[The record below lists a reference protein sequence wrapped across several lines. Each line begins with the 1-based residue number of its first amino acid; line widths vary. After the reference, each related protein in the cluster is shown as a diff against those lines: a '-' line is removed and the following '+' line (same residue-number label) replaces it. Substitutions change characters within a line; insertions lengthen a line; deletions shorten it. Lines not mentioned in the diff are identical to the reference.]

1 VVGSRAEQST
11 TSHPAR
17 RAPANTSP
25 AWHGEHIGIAGR
37 AGADTLRLAH
47 TDWLRHEL
55 VITGVPS
62 ELAAFEAAAAGAG
75 AIPWEYPDL
84 DLEEEDRVQ
93 ALVQPPDGSRGLD
106 IDSARVLAR
115 ELREAIFDHQQ
126 KIVAAVAQSR
136 ACPFDL
142 HKLLPVPSEILQL
155 GPDHSASLSWLQ
167 THWGTTRPLRHV
179 QRLADKPV
187 ATKRK
192 TVRLRLEF
200 WSADWTPWAAF
211 AAIRKAWPTLG
222 FDIRPDYY
230 DG

>member
-1 VVGSRAEQST
+1 MGSRAATST
-11 TSHPAR
+11 SSRPAR
-17 RAPANTSP
+17 RAPGNLSP
-25 AWHGEHIGIAGR
+25 AGQGEHIRITGR
-37 AGADTLRLAH
+37 AGADALRLPH

-55 VITGVPS
+55 VITGAPS
-62 ELAAFEAAAAGAG
+62 ELAEFEAAAAGAG

-115 ELREAIFDHQQ
+115 ELREAIFGHQQ

-136 ACPFDL
+136 SCPFDL

-155 GPDHSASLSWLQ
+155 GPDHSAALAWLQ
-167 THWGTTRPLRHV
+167 ANWGTMRPLRHV
-179 QRLADKPV
+179 QRLEDKHV
-187 ATKRK
+187 TAKRK
-192 TVRLRLEF
+192 TARLRLEF
-200 WSADWTPWAAF
+200 WSADWTPWAAL
-211 AAIRKAWPTLG
+211 AAIRKAWPALG
-222 FDIRPDYY
+222 FDVRPDYD

>member
-1 VVGSRAEQST
+1 MASRE
-11 TSHPAR
+11 
-17 RAPANTSP
+17 
-25 AWHGEHIGIAGR
+25 
-37 AGADTLRLAH
+37 GADALRLPH
-47 TDWLRHEL
+47 PDWLRHDL

-142 HKLLPVPSEILQL
+142 HRLLPVPAEILQL
-155 GPDHSASLSWLQ
+155 GLDHSASLAWLQ

-179 QRLADKPV
+179 QRLSDKQV
-187 ATKRK
+187 TGKRK
-192 TVRLRLEF
+192 TARLRLEF

-211 AAIRKAWPTLG
+211 AAIRKAWPALG
-222 FDIRPDYY
+222 FDIRPDYG
-230 DG
+230 DR

>member
-1 VVGSRAEQST
+1 MS
-11 TSHPAR
+11 PAR
-17 RAPANTSP
+17 
-25 AWHGEHIGIAGR
+25 HGEHIGIAGR
-37 AGADTLRLAH
+37 EGADALRLLH

-55 VITGVPS
+55 VITGAPS

-115 ELREAIFDHQQ
+115 ELREAIFGHQQ
-126 KIVAAVAQSR
+126 KIVAAAAHSR
-136 ACPFDL
+136 VCPLDF

-155 GPDHSASLSWLQ
+155 GPDHSAALAWLQ
-167 THWGTTRPLRHV
+167 ANWGTTQPLRYV
-179 QRLADKPV
+179 QRLPEKPV
-187 ATKRK
+187 TGKRK
-192 TVRLRLEF
+192 TARLRLEF

-211 AAIRKAWPTLG
+211 AAIRKAWPALG
-222 FDIRPDYY
+222 FDIRPDYD

>member
-1 VVGSRAEQST
+1 V
-11 TSHPAR
+11 
-17 RAPANTSP
+17 
-25 AWHGEHIGIAGR
+25 
-37 AGADTLRLAH
+37 LRLPH

-126 KIVAAVAQSR
+126 KIVTTVAQSP

-142 HKLLPVPSEILQL
+142 HKLLPVPAEILQL
-155 GPDHSASLSWLQ
+155 GPEHSASLAWLQ
-167 THWGTTRPLRHV
+167 SNWGTTRPLRHV
-179 QRLADKPV
+179 QRLPAKPV
-187 ATKRK
+187 TGKRK
-192 TVRLRLEF
+192 TARRRLEF
-200 WSADWTPWAAF
+200 WSADWTPWAVF
-211 AAIRKAWPTLG
+211 VAIRKTWPALG
-222 FDIRPDYY
+222 FNVQPDYD

>member
-1 VVGSRAEQST
+1 MSSAVQ
-11 TSHPAR
+11 
-17 RAPANTSP
+17 
-25 AWHGEHIGIAGR
+25 GEHIGIAGR
-37 AGADTLRLAH
+37 EGANALRLPH

-55 VITGVPS
+55 VITGAPS
-62 ELAAFEAAAAGAG
+62 ELAEFEAAAAGAG

-115 ELREAIFDHQQ
+115 ELREAIFGHQQ
-126 KIVAAVAQSR
+126 KIVAAAAQSHS
-136 ACPFDL
+136 CPFDL

-155 GPDHSASLSWLQ
+155 RPDHSAALAWLQ
-167 THWGTTRPLRHV
+167 ANWGTTRPLRHV
-179 QRLADKPV
+179 QRLPEKPM
-187 ATKRK
+187 TGKRK
-192 TVRLRLEF
+192 TARLRLEF

-211 AAIRKAWPTLG
+211 AAIRKAWPALG
-222 FDIRPDYY
+222 FDIRPDYD

>member
-1 VVGSRAEQST
+1 MGSRAAQST
-11 TSHPAR
+11 SSRQPRGAPDNMSPAR
-17 RAPANTSP
+17 QGARFRS
-25 AWHGEHIGIAGR
+25 AGS
-37 AGADTLRLAH
+37 AGADALRMPH

-55 VITGVPS
+55 VITGAPS

-75 AIPWEYPDL
+75 TIPWECPDL

-115 ELREAIFDHQQ
+115 ELREAIFGHQQ

-136 ACPFDL
+136 VCPLDL
-142 HKLLPVPSEILQL
+142 HKLLPVPAGILQL
-155 GPDHSASLSWLQ
+155 GPDHSASLAWLQ
-167 THWGTTRPLRHV
+167 AKWGTTLPLRHV
-179 QRLADKPV
+179 QRLAEKPV
-187 ATKRK
+187 TGTRK
-192 TVRLRLEF
+192 TARLRLEF

-211 AAIRKAWPTLG
+211 AAIRRAWPAVG
-222 FDIRPDYY
+222 FDVRPDYD